1 MMGIMAKFM
10 IVDDSIFQ
18 RKNLEKIIIRI
29 GGEVVAEVSDGKDAV
44 TQYTR
49 FYPDVV
55 FMDLLMPGMPG
66 IEAVEKILEVD
77 RNAKIIIISSIGY
90 KEIVDKALSLGA
102 KKFIVKP
109 VDIDNVTGIIKSV
122 LKS

>member
-1 MMGIMAKFM
+1 MGIMAKFM

>member
-1 MMGIMAKFM
+1 MGIMAKFM

-109 VDIDNVTGIIKSV
+109 VDIDNVTDIIKSV